1 LAHIIKCLEAYFNVD
16 HCTIGGLADRLPHGS
31 EPRTR
36 TTMPRVENVSSSV
49 TWTMQNGVSLTN
61 AKHRA
66 APSLRFTEA
75 HFVQSTNKR
84 PEIDKNLMPLNL
96 SRMPPVHP
104 PGIKIESSGLLFAVP
119 SLIGSNSI

>member
-1 LAHIIKCLEAYFNVD
+1 MAHIIKCLEAYFNVD
-16 HCTIGGLADRLPHGS
+16 HCTMGGLADRLPHDS

-66 APSLRFTEA
+66 APSLRVTEV
-75 HFVQSTNKR
+75 HFVQSTRER
-84 PEIDKNLMPLNL
+84 PKLT
-96 SRMPPVHP
+96 
-104 PGIKIESSGLLFAVP
+104 KT
-119 SLIGSNSI
+119 